1 MKDNG
6 IGISRADQRNLFK
19 SDGFYSKPGTNNE
32 KGTGLGLLLCKEF
45 IELHGG
51 HIRVQ
56 STVGRG
62 CIVIFTIPQ
71 YI

>member
-6 IGISRADQRNLFK
+6 TGISVEVQRNLFK
-19 SDGFYSKPGTNNE
+19 NDGFYSKPGTNNE

-51 HIRVQ
+51 HIRVESAQ
-56 STVGRG
+56 GNGSKF
-62 CIVIFTIPQ
+62 IFTLPH
-71 YI
+71 